1 MSLFILLFCNNY
13 GQGLRSSLP
22 ECQQFLSQ
30 RSGRELILVQ
40 TLQEAAL
47 GLDRLRGWTGSCPS
61 TVGPSTAPRWS
72 PSSLFCGF
80 CYCYYL
86 CYGPSPITWTTPR
99 HGAAQPGYWDVLQAL
114 LQEPTD
120 VNTAPL
126 SAVRVPCPIM
136 PSYLIYQM
144 SSKIKLLMISRQFAS
159 FFLKALA
166 QVTHP

>member
-1 MSLFILLFCNNY
+1 MPAIPVPAV
-13 GQGLRSSLP
+13 RSRINTCADTPGSR
-22 ECQQFLSQ
+22 F
-30 RSGRELILVQ
+30 GIGK
-40 TLQEAAL
+40 AA
-47 GLDRLRGWTGSCPS
+47 RMEPS